1 MHTLG
6 RESENTLH
14 PMEQGSSAGDRLAP
28 HPLIPS
34 WKRPSERRATHVIN
48 HLPRA
53 PREGMLSFRECSRG
67 GSCLKGLIRDH
78 DVDPESA

>member
-34 WKRPSERRATHVIN
+34 WKRPSERRATHVESVVKGASRGHAIV
-48 HLPRA
+48 
-53 PREGMLSFRECSRG
+53 RECSRD
-67 GSCLKGLIRDH
+67 GSCLKELIRDH